1 MTLKQELAN
10 IVASLK
16 EVEAGIS
23 FITHPD
29 LIALVNTAYAV
40 ALAQARATAD
50 ALGCRSE
57 FEKHY
62 SSPPTAH

>member
-29 LIALVNTAYAV
+29 LIALVNTAYA
-40 ALAQARATAD
+40 ATLAQVRATAD
-50 ALGCRSE
+50 ALDCRSE
-57 FEKHY
+57 VEKHY
-62 SSPPTAH
+62 TTPPTAH

>member
-1 MTLKQELAN
+1 VTLKQELASLIAN
-10 IVASLK
+10 LK
-16 EVEAGIS
+16 EVEAGIG

-29 LIALVNTAYAV
+29 LIALVNTAYA
-40 ALAQARATAD
+40 ATLAQVRATAD

-62 SSPPTAH
+62 TTPPTAH